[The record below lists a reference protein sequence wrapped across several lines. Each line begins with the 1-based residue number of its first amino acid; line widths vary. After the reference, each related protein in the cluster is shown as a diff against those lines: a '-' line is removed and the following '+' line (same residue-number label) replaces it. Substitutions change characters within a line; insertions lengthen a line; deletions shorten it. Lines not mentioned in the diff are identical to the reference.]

1 MLWPY
6 VGHPGRGYASRVVQG
21 RGAEAPRLLCLQ
33 CQGWPA
39 GKGALALDLAVV
51 FGIVLAAAS
60 LVVAHML
67 GGGTIAGLVS
77 PVGLI
82 VIVGGTL
89 GATTTAVGL
98 DRIKE
103 IPGNVL
109 LAMRRESANQYT
121 FIEDA
126 ARWFTILRKDGRL
139 ELEKEARRQGDN
151 LLRYALQAVAD
162 GRPEDEV
169 VPTMLNMIRQEQFAA
184 GIAAAVFEKAGGFAP
199 TFGIMAT
206 VLGLIEVLGA
216 LANPSKLGPS
226 IATAFLGTFYGIGSA
241 NVFWLPISARLS
253 MKSQERAKQQLLY
266 TEAIRLLWT
275 ATGPGEV
282 RERLWRIA
290 DPNRDPEEA
299 SQPMA
304 RMAAG
309 EQAT

>member
-1 MLWPY
+1 M
-6 VGHPGRGYASRVVQG
+6 
-21 RGAEAPRLLCLQ
+21 
-33 CQGWPA
+33 
-39 GKGALALDLAVV
+39 DLAVA

-67 GGGTIAGLVS
+67 GGGTIVGLIS

-82 VIVGGTL
+82 VILGGTL
-89 GATTTAVGL
+89 GATMTAVGL

-109 LAMRRESANQYT
+109 LALRRESANQYT

-126 ARWFTILRKDGRL
+126 AKWFVILHKDGRRAI
-139 ELEKEARRQGDN
+139 EKEAHRQGDN

-162 GRPEDEV
+162 GQEEEV

-253 MKSQERAKQQLLY
+253 MKAQERAKQQMLY
-266 TEAIRLLWT
+266 TEGIRLVMH
-275 ATGPGEV
+275 ATGPAEV
-282 RERLWRIA
+282 RERLWRIMN
-290 DPNRDPEEA
+290 PSRIPETERIKAPAA
-299 SQPMA
+299 S
-304 RMAAG
+304 
-309 EQAT
+309 ET